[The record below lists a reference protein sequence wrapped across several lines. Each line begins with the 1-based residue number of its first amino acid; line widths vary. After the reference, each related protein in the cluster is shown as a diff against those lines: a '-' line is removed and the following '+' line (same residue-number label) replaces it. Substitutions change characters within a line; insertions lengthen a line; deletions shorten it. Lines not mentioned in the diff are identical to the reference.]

1 MANRGFPWTFIKS
14 RMIEKVEMVNG
25 LVIYLVVCIW
35 GAKKKTEQEQHWKT
49 ENYRLSPSSF
59 FLIISAS
66 QSYNF
71 IQIIFFLQPYNII
84 VTVEMHKETWDQFLD
99 VGISIPSLSFMFVGF
114 FFKAVQLFGLV
125 CFYEND

>member
-1 MANRGFPWTFIKS
+1 
-14 RMIEKVEMVNG
+14 MIEKVEMVNG

-35 GAKKKTEQEQHWKT
+35 GGLKKNRTRTTLKIVYLH
-49 ENYRLSPSSF
+49 YL

-84 VTVEMHKETWDQFLD
+84 VTVETHKETWDQFLD
-99 VGISIPSLSFMFVGF
+99 VGISIPSLCFMFVGVF
-114 FFKAVQLFGLV
+114 
-125 CFYEND
+125 

>member
-1 MANRGFPWTFIKS
+1 MYLGGLKKNRTRTTLKI
-14 RMIEKVEMVNG
+14 V
-25 LVIYLVVCIW
+25 YL
-35 GAKKKTEQEQHWKT
+35 H
-49 ENYRLSPSSF
+49 YL

-84 VTVEMHKETWDQFLD
+84 VTVETHKETWDQFLD
-99 VGISIPSLSFMFVGF
+99 VGISIPSLCLLG

-125 CFYEND
+125 CLYEND

>member
-1 MANRGFPWTFIKS
+1 
-14 RMIEKVEMVNG
+14 MIEKVEMVNG
-25 LVIYLVVCIW
+25 LVIYLVVRIW
-35 GAKKKTEQEQHWKT
+35 GAKKKNRTRTTLK
-49 ENYRLSPSSF
+49 NRKLSFISIIF

-99 VGISIPSLSFMFVGF
+99 VGISIPSLSFMFVGGF
-114 FFKAVQLFGLV
+114 LRLFNCLV
-125 CFYEND
+125 WCVFMRMIKW